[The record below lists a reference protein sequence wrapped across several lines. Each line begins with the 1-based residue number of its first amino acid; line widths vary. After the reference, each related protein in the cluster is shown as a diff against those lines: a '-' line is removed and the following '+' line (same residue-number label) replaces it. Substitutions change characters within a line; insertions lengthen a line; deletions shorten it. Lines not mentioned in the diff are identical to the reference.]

1 MTPFGERLRELRA
14 GKGVQAKAM
23 AEALGVS
30 AAYLSAL
37 EHGHR
42 GMPNRRFVH
51 QVCQY
56 FGLIWDD
63 ADALQALAE
72 ESHPRPVVDTS
83 GLTPAHTRLAN
94 RLAGKIRDLDE
105 AEAEALLARLEGG
118 EG

>member
-1 MTPFGERLRELRA
+1 VTPFGERLRELRA
-14 GKGVQAKAM
+14 EKGVQAKDM

-51 QVCQY
+51 QACQY

-63 ADALQALAE
+63 ADALQLLAE
-72 ESHPRPVVDTS
+72 LSHPRAVVDTS

-94 RLAGKIRDLDE
+94 VLAKRIRDLDE
-105 AEAEALLARLEGG
+105 EEAETLLSQLEDAAG
-118 EG
+118 